1 MSLIW
6 PLTIAFGIG
15 LGIVLSL
22 RRKPREVG
30 LGLPLLVVLL
40 ASALLWVLEGYLA
53 IGGLGHYGAWIFA
66 YALLFGLLASFL
78 YLASYVVTRAICD
91 RAYKGSGHE
100 S

>member
-15 LGIVLSL
+15 SGIVLSH
-22 RRKPREVG
+22 RRKPREAG
-30 LGLPLLVVLL
+30 LGLPLLAVLL

-66 YALLFGLLASFL
+66 YALLFGVLASFL
-78 YLASYVVTRAICD
+78 YLASYIVTRVVCD
-91 RAYKGSGHE
+91 RAYKGRGHE